1 MSEVKDMSKIFAS
14 VNELLSKTDLNDVTA
29 EGAGFAELPD
39 GYYLCEVKSTELGES
54 KSSGFPMVTIAL
66 QVVENGVNPSKDGGF
81 IEIGGSK
88 NRWIRKYYPFKN
100 EQAVKSFA
108 SDMMKFEGEVEGEPL
123 LSKEYF
129 TTGEL
134 LQDAI
139 QLLVGLRIYVHLSSG
154 ERNGEKTQWINLVS
168 WKRAAKFELPM

>member
-14 VNELLSKTDLNDVTA
+14 VNELLSKTDLNGVTA

-39 GYYLCEVKSTELGES
+39 GYYLCEVKSTALGES
-54 KSSGFPMVTIAL
+54 KSSGLPMVTLVL
-66 QVVENGVNPSKDGGF
+66 QVVENGISVSKDASF
-81 IEIGGSK
+81 VEIKGSK
-88 NRWIRKYYPFKN
+88 NRWIRKYYPFRD
-100 EQAVKSFA
+100 EQAVKAFA
-108 SDMMKFEGEVEGEPL
+108 SDMMKFEGDTEGEPL

-139 QLLVGLRIYVHLSSG
+139 QLLVGLRIYVQLSSG
-154 ERNGEKTQWINLVS
+154 ERNGEKTQWTNLVS
-168 WKRAAKFELPM
+168 WKRAATFELPM